1 MMTRSKYLLFRN
13 RIDPI
18 LRACSADTYAQQSL
32 LPQGDLMVYRGQT
45 TFTQSETFYFSN
57 SRAKAHQRQLLDICR
72 DLPKLDA
79 VLPGTACTITSLEL
93 TKGDHSL
100 TALKPQVE
108 TAERLFIEK
117 GYDRASLQDIIDATG
132 LSKGAIY
139 HHFTSKE
146 DIFYSVCDR
155 IGQRNA
161 AILRKVRDDETLNG
175 LEKLRR
181 IFKVSLQPE
190 RQAKIFCMM
199 PYLLDNAKFL
209 ATELRSIFSEVVPE
223 FVEPIIRQGMA
234 DGSILTD
241 QPRALAE
248 AMILL
253 SDVWINPIVQP
264 TTPEEI
270 RERCA
275 VYNQL
280 FRSFGIDGLIN
291 EEVVKTL
298 ENYGRLVHDPSPEGK
313 NCI

>member
-1 MMTRSKYLLFRN
+1 MARN
-13 RIDPI
+13 KCPEETVRKI
-18 LRACSADTYAQQSL
+18 L
-32 LPQGDLMVYRGQT
+32 
-45 TFTQSETFYFSN
+45 N
-57 SRAKAHQRQLLDICR
+57 
-72 DLPKLDA
+72 
-79 VLPGTACTITSLEL
+79 
-93 TKGDHSL
+93 
-100 TALKPQVE
+100 

-117 GYDRASLQDIIDATG
+117 GYERASLQDIITETG

-155 IGQRNA
+155 IGQRNGEA
-161 AILRKVRDDETLNG
+161 LSRVRDDPSLNG
-175 LEKLRR
+175 LEKLRAM
-181 IFKVSLQPE
+181 FKASLQPE
-190 RQAKIFCMM
+190 RQAKMFCMM
-199 PYLLDNAKFL
+199 PYLMDNAKFL
-209 ATELRSIFSEVVPE
+209 VTELRSIFTEVVPR
-223 FVEPIIRQGMA
+223 FMEPIIRQGMA
-234 DGSILTD
+234 DGSIRTEH
-241 QPRALAE
+241 PKELAE
-248 AMILL
+248 AMIILA
-253 SDVWINPIVQP
+253 DGWINPIVQP